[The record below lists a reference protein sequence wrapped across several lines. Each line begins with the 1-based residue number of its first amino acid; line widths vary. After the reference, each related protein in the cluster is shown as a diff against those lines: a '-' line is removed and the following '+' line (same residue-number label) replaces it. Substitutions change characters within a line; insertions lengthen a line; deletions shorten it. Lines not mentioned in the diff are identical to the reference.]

1 MLTAAP
7 RPPAAVAAA
16 RRPPVWPAHPG
27 PSFRCRTHPPPS
39 SSPAGRLACM
49 CVGPPSPSANM
60 APAFHPTIFEFHSS
74 DDALMLYLMYVYV
87 HFYIS
92 LQKSEYEWM
101 EERADQLVTEVCRMF
116 EACKDDVVAQMNL
129 VDVLQR
135 LGVDHRFQNEINTA
149 LTKIHRAEFNDT
161 SRLHEVALRFRLLRQ
176 QGLRVSPDEFNKFKH
191 EDGSFKSDITNDPKG
206 LLSLYNAAHL
216 LTHNEEAL
224 QEAILFARHQLEL
237 LRGSLKYP
245 LAEQVKRALQIPLPR
260 TMKRAEALNFIYEY
274 STQEQMFNSSILE
287 LAKLDF
293 NILQKIHQKE
303 LKDICQWWEDVS
315 SDISLDYARDRVVEC
330 YFCAY
335 TVYYEKEHTRAR
347 MMLAKRIML
356 ISLLDDTYDVHAT
369 LEEARK
375 FNEALQRWDKSA
387 VSLLPEDLKR
397 FFLSIIRNFSEFED
411 EFESHEKY
419 RNAYNIKAFQLSS
432 SNFLQE
438 AEWFHRNY
446 IPSFSEHL
454 TVSLMT
460 GGAIELSVC
469 IILGM
474 GDVATKEAFDWAL
487 ACPDA
492 GRAFAEV
499 ARFMDDLAVSQ
510 NGRDKMDVASTVECY
525 MKEHGVTSEVAT
537 AEISAMVEDAWKT
550 LNQARFDDDDD
561 RAFLPLVQRIINLA
575 MCIAFLFY
583 DNRDGYTNSHELK
596 DMFEAHFVNPIPL

>member
-1 MLTAAP
+1 MTEST
-7 RPPAAVAAA
+7 
-16 RRPPVWPAHPG
+16 W
-27 PSFRCRTHPPPS
+27 
-39 SSPAGRLACM
+39 
-49 CVGPPSPSANM
+49 N
-60 APAFHPTIFEFHSS
+60 
-74 DDALMLYLMYVYV
+74 
-87 HFYIS
+87 
-92 LQKSEYEWM
+92 KSEYEWM

-135 LGVDHRFQNEINTA
+135 LGVDHRFEDEINTA
-149 LTKIHRAEFNDT
+149 LTKIHIAEFNDT
-161 SRLHEVALRFRLLRQ
+161 SSLHEVALRFRLLRQ
-176 QGLRVSPDEFNKFKH
+176 QGFWVSPDEFDRFKH

-224 QEAILFARHQLEL
+224 EEAILFERHQLEL
-237 LRGSLKYP
+237 LRAHKSK
-245 LAEQVKRALQIPLPR
+245 
-260 TMKRAEALNFIYEY
+260 T
-274 STQEQMFNSSILE
+274 FNTSILE

-303 LKDICQWWEDVS
+303 LKDICRWWEDVS
-315 SDISLDYARDRVVEC
+315 SDISLDYVRDRVVEC

-356 ISLLDDTYDVHAT
+356 GSLLDDTYDVHAT

-397 FFLSIIRNFSEFED
+397 FFLCIIRNFSEFED

-432 SNFLQE
+432 SNYLQE
-438 AEWFHRNY
+438 AEWFHENY

-525 MKEHGVTSEVAT
+525 MKEHGVASEVAT

-550 LNQARFDDDDD
+550 LNQVRFDDDDD